1 MNVLMRKTKK
11 PGTPRI
17 RLTGSSGLALF
28 LCASLAAFM
37 VLKVE
42 TDRILRARV
51 PGSSIIYLP
60 SGKYLKYATFGYSGL
75 AADLIYIW
83 AIQYYSNTDITDR
96 FRYLDHIFSVI
107 AELDPLYADPY
118 EVGSLIASQEAH
130 DDLEALRILDRG
142 FEKNPNMWI
151 FPFEAGHLA
160 RMRLRDNEKAR
171 EYFRKAMEVPGAPN
185 LIRRLYADAAFK
197 TEDYQTAWE
206 AWSEIL
212 RTAADPRI
220 RKIAEN
226 HLYQVKAAVDL
237 RILGEAVAGYR
248 EKFGRPPADL
258 PRLVTAGFLTALP
271 KDYDGRDYML
281 DPATGGV
288 KAPTVPW
295 KR

>member
-1 MNVLMRKTKK
+1 MSVLMTKTTN
-11 PGTPRI
+11 PGTPRV
-17 RLTGSSGLALF
+17 RPPGSFGLVLF
-28 LCASLAAFM
+28 LCASVAVFM

-75 AADLIYIW
+75 AADLIYLW
-83 AIQYYSNTDITDR
+83 AIQYYGNTDIPDR

-107 AELDPLYADPY
+107 AELDPRYADPY

-130 DDLEALRILDRG
+130 DDPEALRILDRG
-142 FEKNPNMWI
+142 FEKNPDMWI
-151 FPFEAGHLA
+151 FPFEAGHIA
-160 RMRLRDNEKAR
+160 RMRLRDHQTAR
-171 EYFRKAMEVPGAPN
+171 EYFRKAMEVPDAPD
-185 LIRRLYADAAFK
+185 LIRRLYADATFK

-206 AWSEIL
+206 TWSEIH
-212 RTAADPRI
+212 RTTSDPRI

-237 RILGEAVAGYR
+237 QLLGEAVGRYR
-248 EKFGRPPADL
+248 EKYGRPPADL
-258 PRLVTAGFLTALP
+258 LRLVTAGFLNALP
-271 KDYDGRDYML
+271 KDYDGRDYRL
-281 DPATGGV
+281 DPATGAV